1 MLQRFGQILVFFDL
15 TKSSIF
21 MCLPS
26 VRPFVCAA
34 VKRDKPLSHTFLGTT
49 AGRRHTHSIIIMTG
63 GNVVSRSALASITVP
78 STIGSSD
85 PLVALVVALCPPYQT
100 KVSVTKKTKKDDPP
114 LALTIGPDVLHQR
127 NSILRSLCGMGL
139 HHVLD
144 DYPLLLLGGHSA
156 RSGGGASPISSLA
169 LSGISSWMSIASS
182 IRGGGGGGKGHD
194 LPTFLA
200 QLDSYLVTRSFVVTS
215 PSPTLADLDLYLAIL
230 SGGSSCDELPLG
242 DKINVRRW
250 MEQCGSTLDDM
261 MILAI
266 ANAEHSGSPLPVIPR
281 GLTRAI
287 ASHAPTFY
295 YGDEDDIDDG
305 RATVVA
311 ATAIASAATTAGDG
325 SAISAVSKNSGG
337 GAGDGGGTITDDQRM
352 ASVEKRAK
360 KSADK
365 AAKAK
370 EQGAKPKN
378 DGGGGGS
385 GSAPELSISALDIRV
400 GRILKAWEH
409 ESSEKLYC
417 EEVDVGESV
426 PRKIASGLRS
436 FYKLDEMQ
444 NRTVLVLCNLK
455 ARNLGGFPSHGMV
468 LCASNDDHT
477 CVEFAI
483 PPEGSVVGERVRF
496 DGYDGEP
503 EVENKIA
510 KKKIFEA
517 IAPDLKTDENG
528 EVVWR
533 GIKGTT
539 GAGVCKAVN
548 GMANAHVS

>member
-1 MLQRFGQILVFFDL
+1 
-15 TKSSIF
+15 
-21 MCLPS
+21 
-26 VRPFVCAA
+26 
-34 VKRDKPLSHTFLGTT
+34 
-49 AGRRHTHSIIIMTG
+49 MTG
-63 GNVVSRSALASITVP
+63 ANVVSRSALASITVP

-100 KVSVTKKTKKDDPP
+100 KVNIPKKTKKDDPP
-114 LALTIGPDVLHQR
+114 LTLTIGPDVLHQR
-127 NSILRSLCGMGL
+127 NAILRSLCGMGL

-144 DYPLLLLGGHSA
+144 DSPLLLLGGHSA

-169 LSGISSWMSIASS
+169 LAGISSWMSIASS
-182 IRGGGGGGKGHD
+182 IREDGDGGTHD

-200 QLDSYLVTRSFVVTS
+200 QIDSYLATRSFVVTS

-230 SGGSSCDELPLG
+230 SGGSSCDEVSG
-242 DKINVRRW
+242 GKINVRRW
-250 MEQCGSTLDDM
+250 MEQCGSTLDDL

-266 ANAEHSGSPLPVIPR
+266 ANAEHSGSPLPVIPG

-295 YGDEDDIDDG
+295 YGDEDDIDDD
-305 RATVVA
+305 RAVVVA
-311 ATAIASAATTAGDG
+311 AKATSSAATIAKVDDG
-325 SAISAVSKNSGG
+325 SAVAIVAKKSGVGAGG
-337 GAGDGGGTITDDQRM
+337 GSITDDQRR
-352 ASVEKRAK
+352 ASAEKRVK
-360 KSADK
+360 KSTDK
-365 AAKAK
+365 ATMAK
-370 EQGAKPKN
+370 EQDKPKN
-378 DGGGGGS
+378 DGKGGGGGS
-385 GSAPELSISALDIRV
+385 APESSSQPTVSALDIRV

-455 ARNLGGFPSHGMV
+455 ARNLGGFPSHGMI

-483 PPEGSVVGERVRF
+483 APEGSLVGERVRF

-503 EVENKIA
+503 EAENKIA

-517 IAPDLKTDENG
+517 IAPDLKTDDNG

-533 GIKGTT
+533 GAKGTT
-539 GAGVCKAVN
+539 SAGVCKAVN